1 MPQPNP
7 NKEQNQDLNDKTV
20 VVQVAQNGKLKIN
33 NEDTT
38 WDGLGPRIEQIF
50 KDRAEKVAFVKGD
63 NDVLFMDVAQG
74 HRHHARL
81 GNRQS
86 GTDYREARS
95 GSVSQVENAPR
106 RADVNPSVDRFGPR
120 LTGMDDSMTY
130 ASSVRIARRGF
141 SAAALVV
148 LVAAGSG
155 CSKLKARDLLNKG
168 VANFKN
174 GQYDKAVEDFKEA
187 KDLDPS
193 LMNARLYLATAY
205 ASQYIPGAPSDENV
219 TRGNAAI
226 DEFKGVL
233 EKDPNNLSA
242 IDGIGSILFQMSGQP
257 FNPQKF
263 QESKTY
269 HQKHIELKPTDPE
282 PYYWIGVIDWTLA
295 FRANAE
301 LRTAYNKDHINKQI
315 KEGDALPAAVRT
327 DYVAKDGP
335 WSTKVLRICKRL
347 SNQARLR
354 RCHGVP
360 EFAVSPEGRHGGE
373 RR

>member
-1 MPQPNP
+1 
-7 NKEQNQDLNDKTV
+7 
-20 VVQVAQNGKLKIN
+20 
-33 NEDTT
+33 
-38 WDGLGPRIEQIF
+38 
-50 KDRAEKVAFVKGD
+50 
-63 NDVLFMDVAQG
+63 
-74 HRHHARL
+74 
-81 GNRQS
+81 
-86 GTDYREARS
+86 
-95 GSVSQVENAPR
+95 
-106 RADVNPSVDRFGPR
+106 
-120 LTGMDDSMTY
+120 MDDSMTY
-130 ASSVRIARRGF
+130 ASSVRIARRGL
-141 SAAALVV
+141 SAAALVI
-148 LVAAGSG
+148 LVAASSG

-226 DEFKGVL
+226 NEFKGVL
-233 EKDPNNLSA
+233 ERDANNLSA

-257 FNPQKF
+257 FNPEKF

-315 KEGDALPAAVRT
+315 KESDALPAAVRN
-327 DYVAKDGP
+327 DYVAKDGALVDEGIANLQKAIQIKP
-335 WSTKVLRICKRL
+335 DYDDAMAYLNLLYRRKADMVESADERASYQKQADDLVDKVKEIKQKRAEQPQQM
-347 SNQARLR
+347 S
-354 RCHGVP
+354 
-360 EFAVSPEGRHGGE
+360 
-373 RR
+373 